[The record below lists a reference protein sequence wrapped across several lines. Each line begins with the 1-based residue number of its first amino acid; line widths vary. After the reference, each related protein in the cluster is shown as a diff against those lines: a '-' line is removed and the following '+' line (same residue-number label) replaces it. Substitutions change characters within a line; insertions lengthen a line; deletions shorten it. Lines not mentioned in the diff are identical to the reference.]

1 MNYVLI
7 VCSIGVIISMYV
19 LIRNN
24 KVCKFRMYIADLIYS
39 RACDMIND
47 GVSYQDISYLWN
59 MLNDISYDEMLFSF
73 KPLKMECWFTDDELE
88 LLGYETDLQSHR

>member
-24 KVCKFRMYIADLIYS
+24 EVCKFRVYIANLIYF

-47 GVSYQDISYLWN
+47 GASHRDVLYLWD
-59 MLNDISYDEMLFSF
+59 MLNDISYDEMLYSF
-73 KPLKMECWFTDDELE
+73 KPLKMECWFTDDELK
-88 LLGYETDLQSHR
+88 LLGYERKDI

>member
-24 KVCKFRMYIADLIYS
+24 KVYKFRTHLINLIYK
-39 RACDMIND
+39 
-47 GVSYQDISYLWN
+47 GVANNFLEKKELLDKYTYNN
-59 MLNDISYDEMLFSF
+59 MLYSF
-73 KPLKMECWFTDDELE
+73 KPLKFKYWFTEKELK
-88 LLGYETDLQSHR
+88 LLGYERKDI

>member
-24 KVCKFRMYIADLIYS
+24 KVYKFRTHLIDLIYK
-39 RACDMIND
+39 DVGNNFWEKKELLD
-47 GVSYQDISYLWN
+47 KYTYNN
-59 MLNDISYDEMLFSF
+59 MLYSF
-73 KPLKMECWFTDDELE
+73 KPLKMECWFTDDELKS
-88 LLGYETDLQSHR
+88 LGYERKDI